1 MDLINSSPKNIKNKL
16 TQNHTFKPD
25 QLEIITGFLGQ
36 IGSPHTGRA
45 VVRVLKEFFSYFKM
59 AIGDITHHEINIYV
73 QILKNDG
80 LKPTTIRQRVSL
92 LSSFF
97 KYCEKTGIINDNPT
111 RLANRPK
118 AQGTDIRGKIL
129 SRDEVYNLIEAAKD
143 FREQTLIKFLY
154 MTGMRVS
161 EVINLKWE
169 HFFVRENDV
178 NIECWGKRGKKRIIG
193 ITREF
198 FEEVE
203 RLKSFNKSK
212 YLVFENE
219 AGGRLSPMQIR
230 YVVKTAGYRAKIYPY
245 LLNGKPSSHISPHWL
260 RHTHATH
267 LIENGAP
274 IGLVQKSLG
283 HTSLATTGIYIGAGE
298 EGVGHFLSD
307 IEVVSE

>member
-16 TQNHTFKPD
+16 TQNHTFKPQ

-178 NIECWGKRGKKRIIG
+178 NIE
-193 ITREF
+193 
-198 FEEVE
+198 
-203 RLKSFNKSK
+203 
-212 YLVFENE
+212 
-219 AGGRLSPMQIR
+219 
-230 YVVKTAGYRAKIYPY
+230 
-245 LLNGKPSSHISPHWL
+245 
-260 RHTHATH
+260 
-267 LIENGAP
+267 
-274 IGLVQKSLG
+274 
-283 HTSLATTGIYIGAGE
+283 
-298 EGVGHFLSD
+298 
-307 IEVVSE
+307 